1 MAGKEL
7 KGVGGWLLLL
17 ILGLTVFNPLL
28 TLSEFGQMQ
37 AELANAPNLK
47 DLPEWQQLQ
56 KAVYTSAAVD
66 TLIRIAAGLMLAF
79 HHKPISPKIAVATL
93 WLSSTLAFVILYM
106 MLPAEL
112 ASDVIAELPPD
123 IIKVLLSAIVW
134 SLYLRRSTRVWNTY
148 FEGK

>member
-1 MAGKEL
+1 MVVAADFGADC
-7 KGVGGWLLLL
+7 VQPV
-17 ILGLTVFNPLL
+17 IDAQRI
-28 TLSEFGQMQ
+28 GQMQ
-37 AELANAPNLK
+37 AELASAPNLK

-112 ASDVIAELPPD
+112 ASDVIAELSPN

-134 SLYLRRSTRVWNTY
+134 TLYLRRSKRVWNTY
-148 FEGK
+148 FEAQ